1 MAPLL
6 GRKPY
11 PLAKPLAEPPG
22 PGEEVYI
29 IEHTKEAFRNKEEY
43 EARLQR
49 YGERIWTCKST
60 GSSQLTHKEA
70 WEEEQEVTELL
81 QEEYPTWFEKP
92 VLEMVHHNTVS
103 LDKLVEMAW
112 VEILTKYAVDE
123 ECDFLVG
130 KDKTLQVK
138 VVKIHPLENPEGETG
153 EKKLEGAC
161 DSPSSDKENASQE
174 NQRKEPPPREEENR
188 RESLSDRARRSP
200 RKLPTAMKEEKK
212 KWVMPKF
219 LPHKYDVKL
228 INEDKVCKPSQ
239 KKV

>member
-1 MAPLL
+1 M
-6 GRKPY
+6 
-11 PLAKPLAEPPG
+11 
-22 PGEEVYI
+22 
-29 IEHTKEAFRNKEEY
+29 
-43 EARLQR
+43 
-49 YGERIWTCKST
+49 
-60 GSSQLTHKEA
+60 
-70 WEEEQEVTELL
+70 
-81 QEEYPTWFEKP
+81 
-92 VLEMVHHNTVS
+92 
-103 LDKLVEMAW
+103 
-112 VEILTKYAVDE
+112 
-123 ECDFLVG
+123 G

-188 RESLSDRARRSP
+188 RESLSEYQLVCKQTSFESHRKCSHATWINSFFFFYTILFHFLSGDRARRSP

-228 INEDKVCKPSQ
+228 INEDKVCKPGQ